1 MLKKKKETFPQ
12 ALSLVTLLPYPSK
25 DSNTPQ
31 LVWLGLICCIILKDV
46 RTENIVYELL
56 VKEDR
61 KKKNHSK
68 MFIAVMML

>member
-61 KKKNHSK
+61 KKKIILKCS
-68 MFIAVMML
+68 LQ